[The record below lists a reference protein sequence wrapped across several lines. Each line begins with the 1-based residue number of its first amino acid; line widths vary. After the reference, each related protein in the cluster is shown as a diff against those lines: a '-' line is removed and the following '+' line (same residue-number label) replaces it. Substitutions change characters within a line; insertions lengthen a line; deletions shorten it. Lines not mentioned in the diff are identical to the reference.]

1 MKRLVLNFILIVA
14 LAGISIAEAR
24 AQEAPFAKVLP
35 STVWVEYAQGSQTHI
50 GTGSVIDRD
59 QRLVVT
65 CLHVMHD
72 QKQTTVYFPMWS
84 KFGLMVN
91 GLDYLRSKNGITGRV
106 VATDEDRDI
115 AILQLDRL
123 PANVQA
129 LEMAD
134 KAPPAGTPI
143 FLVGNS
149 TPGAKT
155 IAEVRLWQQYS
166 TKISRLAYS
175 TQKLEN
181 EGMKQVH
188 TWAIEIEALVSSG
201 DSGDPV
207 VDGDGRLVGVTFAQ
221 NGKHGYAVDV
231 EEVRIILDHYKRRK
245 DPAPKTPITGQWTVQ
260 VQPKDKPMGFF
271 RMNFQDNGALEW
283 ITNKSYSGKYELK
296 DNRLTLT
303 VPGLKVNETLSINRN
318 GNDQVTFT
326 SSGVPF
332 TLTRR

>member
-1 MKRLVLNFILIVA
+1 MKRLALNCILVIA
-14 LAGISIAEAR
+14 LNGLSTASIS
-24 AQEAPFAKVLP
+24 AQEAPFEKVLS
-35 STVWVEYAQGSQTHI
+35 STVWVEYVQGTQTKI
-50 GTGSVIDRD
+50 GTGSLIDRE

-65 CLHVMHD
+65 CQHVMHD
-72 QKQTTVYFPMWS
+72 QKQANIYFPMWN

-106 VATDEDRDI
+106 VATDDDRDL

-129 LEMAD
+129 LDMAD

-155 IAEVRLWQQYS
+155 IADVRLWQQYS

-201 DSGDPV
+201 DSGGPV
-207 VDGDGRLVGVTFAQ
+207 VDADGRLAGVTFAQ

-231 EEVRIILDHYKRRK
+231 EEVRIILDRYRHGK
-245 DPAPKTPITGQWTVQ
+245 DPAPKNSMTGQWTVE
-260 VQPKDKPMGFF
+260 VQPKDKPAGYF
-271 RMNFQDNGALEW
+271 RMSFQDNGKLEW

-296 DNRLTLT
+296 DNRLTLNI
-303 VPGLKVNETLSINRN
+303 PALKVNETLPINRT
-318 GNDQVTFT
+318 GNNQITFT